1 MEHKKKSVEA
11 AVANSKKA
19 REKQGG
25 IPGIN
30 KKASGLKLRRIMDAQ
45 GITVKDVQQYL
56 GLGSVQSVYHWLNG
70 ISMPTVDNLYAMSE
84 LLQVSMDEMG
94 CGNRTRDISGGIAAD
109 GVCGVNT
116 LAGNGI
122 AADSMRE
129 VAVFAEAILVWFHE
143 KTARS
148 ILGYPDTVS
157 KYECM
162 PDEETAN
169 AEQMDCEASGW
180 LHFCLFISANQNGK
194 RMAAYYKKAGGN
206 LAA

>member
-84 LLQVSMDEMG
+84 LLQVSMDEMV
-94 CGNRTRDISGGIAAD
+94 CGNRTLG
-109 GVCGVNT
+109 T
-116 LAGNGI
+116 
-122 AADSMRE
+122 
-129 VAVFAEAILVWFHE
+129 AEAGFETECGFRPEYRFDAKSVKHGDMFYCLFEEEAANADQVP
-143 KTARS
+143 
-148 ILGYPDTVS
+148 LGYP
-157 KYECM
+157 ECLLYL
-162 PDEETAN
+162 EKT
-169 AEQMDCEASGW
+169 
-180 LHFCLFISANQNGK
+180 NGK